1 MPVQLTPLGHS
12 DELLAWRIWR
22 SVATHRGPAM
32 HVPSCG
38 SIAGVIAIAAGVAC
52 AHPPPLA
59 AGFPLGRPV
68 EHGGTLLRKA
78 ADSGID
84 IVRMPKARDAG
95 QTGSGPPGGPSPQ
108 AAAKPQGR
116 RLKLTVT
123 LGGQPSDNQKGWLG
137 IRLEPLDTVLSTSL
151 GLDNANGALVLDAL
165 ANGPMSQSG
174 IRFGDVIVALNGKI
188 IEGTP
193 DLFRRVAALP
203 PGGSAEL
210 NVWRGSA
217 EEADFLQTL
226 RRLAYGGNAQV
237 MGLLGRLY
245 ATGSGVVRDDTEA
258 VLWYRRGAEAG
269 NAAAMTALGTMAIE
283 GRGMPR
289 DTQDGVRW
297 LTAAADKNHL
307 EAVHRLGRLL
317 ADGKIVDRNAAEA
330 VRLFSKAAEAGYVS
344 SMVDLGLMYT
354 RGDGVASDPAKAA
367 SWYKRAADFGNSA
380 AMVNLGLLHAQG
392 KGVALDPEAAVALYR
407 KSVGLG
413 NSAGMNNLAWML
425 DSGKGV
431 GRKNPDEAADLIMK
445 SLERRYEFSRK
456 QMKENSRAWSKEFRQ
471 ALQHRLRDAG
481 VYAGPTDGEFKD
493 TTLAA
498 IDLYFNRPR

>member
-1 MPVQLTPLGHS
+1 M
-12 DELLAWRIWR
+12 
-22 SVATHRGPAM
+22 
-32 HVPSCG
+32 
-38 SIAGVIAIAAGVAC
+38 
-52 AHPPPLA
+52 
-59 AGFPLGRPV
+59 
-68 EHGGTLLRKA
+68 
-78 ADSGID
+78 
-84 IVRMPKARDAG
+84 RMPQKARDAG
-95 QTGSGPPGGPSPQ
+95 QTSSSLPGGQSPQ
-108 AAAKPQGR
+108 APAKPQGHL
-116 RLKLTVT
+116 LKLTVK
-123 LGGQPSDNQKGWLG
+123 LGNQPSDNQKGWLG
-137 IRLEPLDTVLSTSL
+137 IRLEPLDSVLSTSL

-165 ANGPMSQSG
+165 PNGPMSQSG
-174 IRFGDVIVALNGKI
+174 IRFGDVIVALNGKV
-188 IEGTP
+188 IEGTS
-193 DLFRRVAALP
+193 DLFRRVAAMS

-210 NVWRGSA
+210 NVWRGNA

-269 NAAAMTALGTMAIE
+269 NPVAMTALAILALE

-289 DTQDGVRW
+289 DAQEGVRW

-307 EAVHRLGRLL
+307 EAMHRLARLL
-317 ADGKIVDRNAAEA
+317 ADGKIVDRNAPEA
-330 VRLFSKAAEAGYVS
+330 VRLFSKAAEAGYVF
-344 SMVDLGLMYT
+344 SMVDLGVMYT
-354 RGDGVASDPAKAA
+354 RGDGVASDPVKAA
-367 SWYKRAADFGNSA
+367 SWYKRAADLGNSA

-407 KSVGLG
+407 RSVGLG
-413 NSAGMNNLAWML
+413 NPAGMHNLAWML

-431 GRKNPDEAADLIMK
+431 ERKSPDQAADLIMQ
-445 SLERRYEFSRK
+445 SLERHYEFSLK

-471 ALQHRLRDAG
+471 GLQRRLREVG

-498 IDLYFNRPR
+498 IDLYFNRAR

>member
-1 MPVQLTPLGHS
+1 M
-12 DELLAWRIWR
+12 R
-22 SVATHRGPAM
+22 
-32 HVPSCG
+32 VPFRG
-38 SIAGVIAIAAGVAC
+38 SIAGVIAITGGFAC
-52 AHPPPLA
+52 ADPPPLA
-59 AGFPLGRPV
+59 AGFPMCRPV
-68 EHGGTLLRKA
+68 ANQASLRHKA

-84 IVRMPKARDAG
+84 IVRMPPKAQGVG
-95 QTGSGPPGGPSPQ
+95 QTGLGPPGGQSPQ
-108 AAAKPQGR
+108 APAKPQGR
-116 RLKLTVT
+116 LLKLTAK
-123 LGGQPSDNQKGWLG
+123 LASQPFDNQKGWLG
-137 IRLEPLDTVLSTSL
+137 IRLEPLDGVLSTSL

-174 IRFGDVIVALNGKI
+174 IRFGDVIVALNGKVL
-188 IEGTP
+188 EGTS
-193 DLFRRVAALP
+193 DLLRRVAAMS
-203 PGGSAEL
+203 PGASAEL

-269 NAAAMTALGTMAIE
+269 NAVAMTALGAMALE

-289 DTQDGVRW
+289 DAQEGVRW
-297 LTAAADKNHL
+297 LTVAADKNHL
-307 EAVHRLGRLL
+307 EAMHRLARLL
-317 ADGKIVDRNAAEA
+317 VDGKIVERNAPEA
-330 VRLFSKAAEAGYVS
+330 MRLLSKAAEAGYVV
-344 SMVDLGLMYT
+344 SMVDLGLMYA
-354 RGDGVASDPAKAA
+354 RGDGIASDPVKAA
-367 SWYKRAADFGNSA
+367 SWYKRAADLGNSA

-392 KGVALDPEAAVALYR
+392 KGVALDPDAAVALYR

-413 NSAGMNNLAWML
+413 NSAGMHNLAWML

-431 GRKNPDEAADLIMK
+431 ERKGPDEAADLIMK
-445 SLERRYEFSRK
+445 SLERRHEFSLK

-471 ALQHRLRDAG
+471 ALQRRLRDTG